1 VNSSLVSRTGW
12 GREQPQDRQEQQ
24 PRALFEGGAGDDADD
39 QQESILVGARQNQ
52 RSGDACVEDTVEAL
66 RI

>member
-1 VNSSLVSRTGW
+1 MNSSLVSRTGW
-12 GREQPQDRQEQQ
+12 GREQPQGRQEEQS
-24 PRALFEGGAGDDADD
+24 RALFEGGAGDDADD
-39 QQESILVGARQNQ
+39 QQESILVARKNQ